1 MSVTEAKSRLAA
13 PNAAQRIPGILIVG
27 GVIFA
32 AALFG
37 ILTRPVGFLASFWPA
52 NAILLGMMVRNP
64 RYAGP
69 AGWAAAFVGYV
80 AADILT
86 GGGWYVTAWLTA
98 ANMVSAITG
107 YLLFRLVSEND
118 RKLQHPVSVLYLF
131 GICCMAAVAAAFA
144 GGGAVGL
151 LFDRTFAVGFKLWFV
166 TELVNTLVI
175 LPAILTFPGVRSLS
189 VRWPPSDD
197 GLALE
202 TILRGAPC
210 LALILSVAGGVLIG
224 GPGALAFPIPALLWC
239 ALTYSLFTTSVM
251 TLLLCIW
258 LLISIPAGLVDLAAP
273 ADPIRSLDSIRLG
286 IALMALG
293 PLTVASINTGRREL
307 IARLQHIANYDAL
320 TGALSRGAFFER
332 GQARLD
338 ELIQGHGNIAVLMI
352 DLDHFKRVNDE
363 YGHGVGDAALK
374 AFFPQASKH
383 LRAADLIGRLGGE
396 EFAVLMPLADMIEA
410 TALAERIRLA
420 VEATE
425 VALPS
430 GEALKFTV
438 SIGVSAHKADAST
451 SIDAMLAAAD
461 QALYEAKAGGRNQ
474 VRVRS

>member
-1 MSVTEAKSRLAA
+1 MSATEAKSRLAA
-13 PNAAQRIPGILIVG
+13 PNAAQRMPGILIVG
-27 GVIFA
+27 GVVFA

-52 NAILLGMMVRNP
+52 NAILLGLMVHNP

-80 AADILT
+80 MADMLT
-86 GGGWYVTAWLTA
+86 GGGWYITAWLTA
-98 ANMVSAITG
+98 ANMSSAITG
-107 YLLFRLVSEND
+107 YLLFRLVSDDD
-118 RKLQHPVSVLYLF
+118 RKLQRPVSVLYLF
-131 GICCMAAVAAAFA
+131 GICCMAAVAAAFV
-144 GGGAVGL
+144 GGGAAGL

-175 LPAILTFPGVRSLS
+175 LPAILTFPGIRALS
-189 VRWPPSDD
+189 VRWPSD
-197 GLALE
+197 GLSLE
-202 TILRGAPC
+202 TVLHGAPC
-210 LALILSVAGGVLIG
+210 LALILSVAAGVLIG

-293 PLTVASINTGRREL
+293 PLTVASINSGRRDL
-307 IARLQHIANYDAL
+307 IARLQHTANYDAL
-320 TGALSRGAFFER
+320 TGALARGAFFER
-332 GQARLD
+332 GQTRLD

-352 DLDHFKRVNDE
+352 DLDHFKRINDE
-363 YGHGVGDAALK
+363 HGHGVGDAALK
-374 AFFPQASKH
+374 AFFPQAAKN
-383 LRAADLIGRLGGE
+383 LRAGDLFGRLGGE
-396 EFAVLMPLADMIEA
+396 EFAVLMPSADMIEA
-410 TALAERIRLA
+410 AALAERIRLA
-420 VEATE
+420 VEATKLS
-425 VALPS
+425 LPS
-430 GEALKFTV
+430 GEALEFTV
-438 SIGVSAHKADAST
+438 SIGVSAHRADFGT

-474 VRVRS
+474 VRVRN